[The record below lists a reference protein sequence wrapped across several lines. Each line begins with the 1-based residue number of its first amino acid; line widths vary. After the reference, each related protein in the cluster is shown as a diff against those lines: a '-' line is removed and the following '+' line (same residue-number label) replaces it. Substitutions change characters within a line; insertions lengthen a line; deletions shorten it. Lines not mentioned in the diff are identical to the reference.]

1 MNLSTLKT
9 GALLQG
15 GRYKIEKVL
24 GQGGFGITY
33 LAEQTDLGR
42 KVCIKEFFMKEYGE
56 RTATSVTDCEATV
69 ISDGATVL
77 TGVSAVTSSAAVIM
91 KRYKEKFI
99 KEAKTIARLEHPGI
113 IRIHEQFEEN
123 GTAYYVMDYIKGKNL
138 NDMVK
143 REGAMSE
150 ERALGYIRQ
159 VADALSYV
167 HSNNIMHL
175 DVKPANIIVRK
186 SDDKAILID
195 FGTAKQYDSEGSQT
209 STTPVGLSVGYA
221 PIEMTKPGGV
231 QTFSPE
237 TDVYSLGATLY
248 FLITGQNPP
257 DASDRIEMIME
268 GEKFRLP
275 DSISNSTAE
284 VIEQSMQAR
293 KKRIQNVNGFM
304 ELLNSDGE
312 KRSLEAEEKA
322 AKEAKAKR
330 QEGLR
335 IEREKADA
343 KKKRIAE
350 DKAREEAEARRQVA
364 LRKNKPK
371 MAKKDDMSDRW
382 AKAVLIVPFILFILF
397 FLGWLLMEVFG
408 LL

>member
-1 MNLSTLKT
+1 
-9 GALLQG
+9 
-15 GRYKIEKVL
+15 
-24 GQGGFGITY
+24 
-33 LAEQTDLGR
+33 
-42 KVCIKEFFMKEYGE
+42 
-56 RTATSVTDCEATV
+56 
-69 ISDGATVL
+69 
-77 TGVSAVTSSAAVIM
+77 
-91 KRYKEKFI
+91 
-99 KEAKTIARLEHPGI
+99 
-113 IRIHEQFEEN
+113 
-123 GTAYYVMDYIKGKNL
+123 MDYIKGKNL